1 MLTKIIYIRGT
12 NGAVP
17 NPPITDTK
25 TQTIN
30 GTGSF
35 TLSLEYL
42 GTGFN
47 RFCIESVGTGN
58 TGVFILKAKTKEEKV
73 YHLLSDVE
81 DESKITPSDEKLS
94 LPINIIKSS
103 SDIEINC
110 TNITAN
116 SVYQVTMTTGS
127 L

>member
-1 MLTKIIYIRGT
+1 MLTTIIYIRGT

-17 NPPITDTK
+17 NPPVTDTK

-47 RFCIESVGTGN
+47 RLLIGN
-58 TGVFILKAKTKEEKV
+58 DNFSSEGVIF
-73 YHLLSDVE
+73 D
-81 DESKITPSDEKLS
+81 
-94 LPINIIKSS
+94 SS
-103 SDIEINC
+103 S
-110 TNITAN
+110 T
-116 SVYQVTMTTGS
+116 S
-127 L
+127 LNR

>member
-17 NPPITDTK
+17 NPPVTDTK

-42 GTGFN
+42 GTGS
-47 RFCIESVGTGN
+47 E
-58 TGVFILKAKTKEEKV
+58 GVIF
-73 YHLLSDVE
+73 D
-81 DESKITPSDEKLS
+81 
-94 LPINIIKSS
+94 SS
-103 SDIEINC
+103 S
-110 TNITAN
+110 T
-116 SVYQVTMTTGS
+116 S
-127 L
+127 LNR

>member
-1 MLTKIIYIRGT
+1 MNTTIIYIRGA

-17 NPPITDTK
+17 RPPITDTK

-58 TGVFILKAKTKEEKV
+58 TGVFILKAKTKEEEV

-81 DESKITPSDEKLS
+81 DESKIIPSDEKLS
-94 LPINIIKSS
+94 LPINTIKSS
-103 SDIEINC
+103 SEIEINC

-116 SVYQVTMTTGS
+116 SVYQLTMTTGV

>member
-94 LPINIIKSS
+94 LPINIIKS
-103 SDIEINC
+103 NC